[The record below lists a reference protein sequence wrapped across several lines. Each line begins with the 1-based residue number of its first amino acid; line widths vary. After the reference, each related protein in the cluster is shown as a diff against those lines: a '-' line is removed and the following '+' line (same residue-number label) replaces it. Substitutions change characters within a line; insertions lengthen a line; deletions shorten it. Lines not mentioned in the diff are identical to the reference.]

1 MVDIKILLNEFQK
14 DMLQKFVDHD
24 NKWEEKSVTRND
36 WSGEVPLNEE
46 QLRNEIHYHYAK
58 WIYNGVIKKTMP
70 EEDTLTNLANM
81 IFLPICYRDPQTFAA
96 YPSEIHSAIF

>member
-81 IFLPICYRDPQTFAA
+81 IFMLWLKIQMGNNKINTGVQM
-96 YPSEIHSAIF
+96 ENE

>member
-1 MVDIKILLNEFQK
+1 MVDIKILLNEFHK

-81 IFLPICYRDPQTFAA
+81 IFMLWLKIQMGNNKINTGVQM
-96 YPSEIHSAIF
+96 ENE

>member
-1 MVDIKILLNEFQK
+1 MVDIKILLNEFQR

-24 NKWEEKSVTRND
+24 NKWEEKSVARND

-81 IFLPICYRDPQTFAA
+81 IFMLWLKIQMGNNKINTGVQM
-96 YPSEIHSAIF
+96 ENE

>member
-1 MVDIKILLNEFQK
+1 MVDIKILLNEFQR

-81 IFLPICYRDPQTFAA
+81 IFMLWLKIQMGNNKINTGVQM
-96 YPSEIHSAIF
+96 ENE